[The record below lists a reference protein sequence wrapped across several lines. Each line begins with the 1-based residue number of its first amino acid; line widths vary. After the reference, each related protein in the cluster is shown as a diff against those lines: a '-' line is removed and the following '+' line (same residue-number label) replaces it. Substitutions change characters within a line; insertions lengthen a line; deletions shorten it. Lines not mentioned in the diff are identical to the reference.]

1 MEDLEK
7 VAHELGLRIK
17 YVNLGRRHGEVHSS
31 GLVFINDHR
40 PIKAMR
46 ITLAHEI
53 GHYAHGHERAGDRC
67 KLEWQERQ
75 AQTYAARLLI
85 SPEEYARAE
94 ATYGEHVGSLAKELN
109 VTPLHIELWR
119 LDYLRAPRRFLRAV

>member
-1 MEDLEK
+1 VEDLEK
-7 VAHELGLRIK
+7 VANALGMRIK
-17 YVNLGRRHGEVHSS
+17 YTDLGRRHGEVHSS

-40 PIKAMR
+40 PVKAMR

-53 GHYAHGHERAGDRC
+53 GHFVHGHQRADDRC
-67 KLEWQERQ
+67 QLERQERQ

-85 SPEEYARAE
+85 SPQEYARAE
-94 ATYGEHVGSLAKELN
+94 AVYGEHVNSLAKELN

-119 LDYLRAPRRFLRAV
+119 LDYTRAPRRRLRAV